1 MHAEPLVAARVL
13 GTALA
18 LCSLRLASSAPA
30 VSDWIRTFI
39 LQQCAD
45 AVDLLQEQG
54 ASGVESE
61 WVGGCTY
68 QKETFTFLYG
78 AFESTI
84 ALQRDAVSKS
94 NAPLECDDS
103 MLSPNQ
109 RDLVRGGTGARG
121 GGGAKGEQEILP
133 LYHRVVDRGHPWIQ
147 QIFPLVR
154 HALVDSN
161 PVPTPIPTL
170 PTTSAPPPFV

>member
-1 MHAEPLVAARVL
+1 VL

-39 LQQCAD
+39 LQQCGD

-54 ASGVESE
+54 ASGIESE

-68 QKETFTFLYG
+68 QKETFTFLYS

-94 NAPLECDDS
+94 SAPLECDDS
-103 MLSPNQ
+103 VSSQKQ
-109 RDLVRGGTGARG
+109 RDLIRGAG
-121 GGGAKGEQEILP
+121 GGEGGGEQDILP

-147 QIFPLVR
+147 QIFPLIR
-154 HALVDSN
+154 HALVDSAPVST
-161 PVPTPIPTL
+161 PVPTL
-170 PTTSAPPPFV
+170 PPTSASPPFV

>member
-1 MHAEPLVAARVL
+1 LHAEPLVAACVL

-18 LCSLRLASSAPA
+18 ICSMRLASSAPA

-84 ALQRDAVSKS
+84 ALQRDSVSKS
-94 NAPLECDDS
+94 SALLECDGS
-103 MLSPNQ
+103 VLSPNQ
-109 RDLVRGGTGARG
+109 RDLIRGGAGAGAG
-121 GGGAKGEQEILP
+121 GGGGEQEILSQ
-133 LYHRVVDRGHPWIQ
+133 YHRVVDRGHPWIQ
-147 QIFPLVR
+147 QIFPLIR
-154 HALVDSN
+154 DALVDSA

-170 PTTSAPPPFV
+170 PPTSAPPPFV

>member
-18 LCSLRLASSAPA
+18 LCSLRLASSAPE

-39 LQQCAD
+39 LQQCGD

-54 ASGVESE
+54 ASGIESE

-84 ALQRDAVSKS
+84 ALQKDAVCKS
-94 NAPLECDDS
+94 SAPLECDGS
-103 MLSPNQ
+103 VLSPNQ
-109 RDLVRGGTGARG
+109 RDLIRGAG
-121 GGGAKGEQEILP
+121 GGGGEQEILP

-147 QIFPLVR
+147 QIFPLIR
-154 HALVDSN
+154 DALVYYA
-161 PVPTPIPTL
+161 PVHTPITTL
-170 PTTSAPPPFV
+170 PPTSAPHPFV